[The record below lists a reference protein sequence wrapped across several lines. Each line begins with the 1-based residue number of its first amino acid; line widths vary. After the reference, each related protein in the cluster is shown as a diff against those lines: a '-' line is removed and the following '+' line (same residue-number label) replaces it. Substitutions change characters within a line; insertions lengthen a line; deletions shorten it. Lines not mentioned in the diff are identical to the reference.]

1 MVERARALLGHRLR
15 VYRVKEQMAGNPKMQ
30 VRTVV
35 HLADYGSDTD
45 PVHEHSAKENVL
57 AAAEGDIDAARRA
70 WVVAGLP
77 ESGSVS
83 ITQLVAALAEV
94 PNAGA
99 R

>member
-1 MVERARALLGHRLR
+1 M
-15 VYRVKEQMAGNPKMQ
+15 
-30 VRTVV
+30 
-35 HLADYGSDTD
+35 
-45 PVHEHSAKENVL
+45 L